1 VLKRRY
7 KDIVQDL
14 MVEENM
20 NIQAA
25 TLQVLASDE
34 FRRLSLNSG
43 TQMLSGKI
51 IEIRDEY
58 RHVLHL
64 LKSQHKFDT
73 SESTST
79 ASLS

>member
-1 VLKRRY
+1 
-7 KDIVQDL
+7 
-14 MVEENM
+14 M

-58 RHVLHL
+58 RHVLQL
-64 LKSQHKFDT
+64 LKSQHKFDG
-73 SESTST
+73 SESSST
-79 ASLS
+79 ASLSQRDGEES